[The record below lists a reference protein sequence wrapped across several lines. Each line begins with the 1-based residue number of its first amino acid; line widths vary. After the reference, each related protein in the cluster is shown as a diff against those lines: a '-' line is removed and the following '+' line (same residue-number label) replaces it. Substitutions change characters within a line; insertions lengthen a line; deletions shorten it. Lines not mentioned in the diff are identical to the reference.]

1 MASVTSLA
9 SGAGQSAPKPRPV
22 SSGSCAGATGGPTG
36 GATGGKVVGRLSRRV
51 YRPEDLRRDFPEQ
64 WQAWCCANF
73 RNSVQCAAAFGVS
86 EKTARLWMEGVNAPQ
101 GYAVAAAIC
110 GLVDG
115 VSRFRL
121 EDAA

>member
-9 SGAGQSAPKPRPV
+9 SGAGQSGPKPRAM
-22 SSGSCAGATGGPTG
+22 SSGSCAGATGGK
-36 GATGGKVVGRLSRRV
+36 AGGKVVGSLSRRV
-51 YRPEDLRRDFPEQ
+51 YRPEDLRRAFPEQ

-115 VSRFRL
+115 VPPFQL
-121 EDAA
+121 ERAA